1 PTRRFLVLAGD
12 RTINL
17 DLDRARAYYR
27 QAVELGQPRDPERPH
42 LLVRTGRV
50 AFQSGDYP
58 EAVAVYEEAIADLR
72 ASGDLQGLGAT
83 LGRLAT
89 VLWNQGD
96 TRRANTVL
104 TEAIELLERE
114 PPTPSRSGTGRP
126 PAPSWSR
133 PMSAWPAT
141 GSCPVTPPRPSTGP
155 TRPWPWPTSWAGCP
169 ASGPA
174 PSTSA
179 GWPAATSATSAAWT
193 TSGRGWPSGWS
204 WGRATTRPWSTT
216 NLT

>member
-1 PTRRFLVLAGD
+1 MSPTTTARHSPPHRAAREPQARIDQLVEPTRRFLVLAGD

-58 EAVAVYEEAIADLR
+58 EAVAVFEEAIADLR
-72 ASGDLQGLGAT
+72 RTGDLQGLGAT

-96 TRRANTVL
+96 TR
-104 TEAIELLERE
+104 
-114 PPTPSRSGTGRP
+114 
-126 PAPSWSR
+126 
-133 PMSAWPAT
+133 
-141 GSCPVTPPRPSTGP
+141 GSN
-155 TRPWPWPTSWAGCP
+155 
-169 ASGPA
+169 
-174 PSTSA
+174 
-179 GWPAATSATSAAWT
+179 AA
-193 TSGRGWPSGWS
+193 
-204 WGRATTRPWSTT
+204 
-216 NLT
+216 